1 MLWGKSTRDYHTYTL
16 KIKKH
21 AFTDQG
27 SCSENLPK
35 SCNHW
40 ALQFF
45 VFMHKK
51 IHSSWH
57 TSARKNYRSKKA
69 RFVNFGTFYWDFPGT
84 MEGDFIAV
92 LAGIGAKCW
101 ELRLGQFLK
110 HGISHAKVGA
120 CYINTSV
127 QIILV
132 LFNSN
137 PESIL
142 LQENNIIQRKDIRC
156 FLSVKKLMLSINE
169 REKHHMFFNIYRASV
184 WYLLL

>member
-1 MLWGKSTRDYHTYTL
+1 
-16 KIKKH
+16 
-21 AFTDQG
+21 
-27 SCSENLPK
+27 
-35 SCNHW
+35 
-40 ALQFF
+40 
-45 VFMHKK
+45 
-51 IHSSWH
+51 
-57 TSARKNYRSKKA
+57 
-69 RFVNFGTFYWDFPGT
+69 

-120 CYINTSV
+120 CYTNTSV

-184 WYLLL
+184 